1 MNRFYQP
8 SGKISAWVFP
18 YFLVCASGIVPMLA
32 FGYTFLIHSF
42 LFDKRNR
49 LLFSDGR
56 YSDGVHLPVF
66 CGEKG

>member
-32 FGYTFLIHSF
+32 FGYTFLFHFFYSTKGTVF
-42 LFDKRNR
+42 
-49 LLFSDGR
+49 FSDGR